1 MQQPAQEDLVRIF
14 SDGACSGNPGPG
26 GWAFI
31 MEHPASGKRIE
42 RFGAEP
48 MTTNNRMEI
57 ISALQGLTMLKRP
70 CRVELV
76 TDSQYLAKGI
86 SEWLAGWR
94 SNGYKR
100 REAGK
105 LKPLQ
110 NEDLWRLVDEQVSR
124 HQIHV
129 IHVKGHSGHPENERC
144 DQLAV
149 AAYKKLML
157 EASRAGTSGSWAS
170 SQPASVKSDRPRVI
184 DPAPSLEVPEEDY
197 YSGYVPPKE
206 TSITE
211 PVYAS
216 VKNLSETA
224 DENIS
229 VPIEPVTVEKVRK
242 SRKTPLKSVSP
253 VTVSAENIEASL
265 EPPER
270 KPRKRKAAPLNQV
283 EATEELSNPSEA
295 EVTPKK
301 RGRKPKASE

>member
-1 MQQPAQEDLVRIF
+1 MQQPAKVDLVRIF

-42 RFGAEP
+42 HSGAEP

-105 LKPLQ
+105 LRPLQ
-110 NEDLWRLVDEQVSR
+110 NEDLWRLIDEQVSR
-124 HQIHV
+124 HQIQV

-144 DQLAV
+144 DKLAV
-149 AAYKKLML
+149 AAYKKLMADSKSAASRILTSPVVESAYQKSTASETYLNQPAVDIPEQDYYTSFKQPTEPEIAEIASTPADLSL
-157 EASRAGTSGSWAS
+157 EAEAAAPEPLVEKT
-170 SQPASVKSDRPRVI
+170 VKS
-184 DPAPSLEVPEEDY
+184 
-197 YSGYVPPKE
+197 
-206 TSITE
+206 
-211 PVYAS
+211 
-216 VKNLSETA
+216 
-224 DENIS
+224 
-229 VPIEPVTVEKVRK
+229 
-242 SRKTPLKSVSP
+242 KTG
-253 VTVSAENIEASL
+253 
-265 EPPER
+265 
-270 KPRKRKAAPLNQV
+270 KPRKSIAKPMEV
-283 EATEELSNPSEA
+283 EAPARKTRTRKTVVDENPVLDNLPETAQPIA
-295 EVTPKK
+295 ESAPKK
-301 RGRKPKASE
+301 RGRKSKET